1 MEFVTSPAFQYGL
14 IVLGLGLAV
23 FGVFAVRSPGGT
35 RKWGVIAFAFA
46 VMAQLTAFM
55 ISPPDRDMGDLQKIM
70 YVHVPAAWMGLTAFG
85 IVFVASLLYLWR
97 RDEKYD
103 LFAASTAEAG
113 TVFTALT
120 LALGM
125 IWGRPT
131 WGIWWTWDP
140 RLTSTAILLVIY
152 IGYLSL
158 RSFAEDED
166 KRARWSAAVAV
177 LGFLNANI
185 VYMSVRWWRTLHQ
198 VQSTPETLSPEYTLG
213 LRVNAFAFLFLL
225 IFFAAHR
232 FHTARAE
239 RQADSRLEEQ
249 ALARDT
255 AYV

>member
-103 LFAASTAEAG
+103 LLAASTAEAG

-166 KRARWSAAVAV
+166 
-177 LGFLNANI
+177 NI

-249 ALARDT
+249 ALARDS

>member
-1 MEFVTSPAFQYGL
+1 MEFLTSPVFKYGL
-14 IVLGLGLAV
+14 ILGGLALALL
-23 FGVFAVRSPGGT
+23 GVGAVRSPAGT
-35 RKWGVIAFAFA
+35 TKWGWFA
-46 VMAQLTAFM
+46 VAVALITQVTGFM

-103 LFAASTAEAG
+103 LIAASTAEAG

-166 KRARWSAAVAV
+166 KRARWSAAVGV

-198 VQSTPETLSPEYTLG
+198 VQSTPETLSPEYTAG
-213 LRVNAFAFLFLL
+213 LRLNAFAFLFLL

-232 FHTARAE
+232 YHSARAE

-249 ALARDT
+249 ALAGDS